1 MKIVG
6 VDVYQVD
13 LPIILEGGFP
23 LSGGRNVT
31 MLDDTIVRL
40 TTDEGLVGWGESC
53 PFGPDYLPAFASGV
67 RAAME
72 ELAPAVMGLD
82 PRDTAVVYGAMDR
95 RLYGHGY
102 AKAAIDMA
110 CWDLLGRA
118 AGLPLVTL
126 LGGRRAERIA
136 CHAGLPAY
144 SLEAMIEG
152 LHRLR
157 DLKCRHFSVKMS
169 GKPDKDIATLRR
181 IAEVM
186 QPGESAIADANGGW
200 TVHAAVQVMNAV
212 ADLPYTYE
220 QPCFTYEECL
230 AVRRLTSAP
239 IMLDECLQ
247 DVETVA
253 RAWRDRA
260 CESVKLKVA
269 KLGGLT
275 QARLARDLAAQM
287 GLTIMVDGVGGSE
300 LTNAE
305 IAHLALS
312 TPPAVA
318 ISAFSCIS
326 WAKGDI
332 TDIAVDTDHS
342 TLAAPSGHGLGVT
355 PRLELLGEPLARYTS
370 HG

>member
-1 MKIVG
+1 MKIIA
-6 VDVYQVD
+6 VDVFRVA
-13 LPIILEGGFP
+13 LPILLKGGFP

-31 MLDDTIVRL
+31 TLDDTVVRL
-40 TTDEGLVGWGESC
+40 TTDEGIVGWGESC
-53 PFGPDYLPAFASGV
+53 PFGPDYLPAFAGGV
-67 RAAME
+67 RAALE
-72 ELAPAVMGLD
+72 EIAPAVIGLD
-82 PRDTAVVYGAMDR
+82 PRDTGVVYEAMDR

-110 CWDLLGRA
+110 CWDALGRA
-118 AGLPLVTL
+118 AALPLVTL
-126 LGGRRAERIA
+126 LGGRHADRID
-136 CHAGLPAY
+136 CHAGLPAS
-144 SLEAMIEG
+144 SLEAMIDG

-157 DLKCRHFSVKMS
+157 ERKCRYFSVKMS
-169 GKPDKDIATLRR
+169 GKPDKDIETLRR

-186 QPGESAIADANGGW
+186 RPDESAVADANGGW
-200 TVHAAVQVMNAV
+200 TVHGAVQVMNAV
-212 ADLPYTYE
+212 PDLPYTFE

-260 CESVKLKVA
+260 CESVKIKVA

-275 QARLARDLAAQM
+275 QARLARDLAARL

-305 IAHLALS
+305 IAHVALS
-312 TPPAVA
+312 TPRAVA
-318 ISAFSCIS
+318 ISGFSCIS
-326 WAKGDI
+326 WVKGDI
-332 TDIAVDTDHS
+332 TDLAVDTDHS
-342 TLAAPSGHGLGVT
+342 TLAAPSGPGLGVT
-355 PRLELLGEPLARYTS
+355 PRPDALGESLATYT
-370 HG
+370 